1 MVRAKPIAF
10 KNRSRLSWNE
20 ANKSSFEE
28 GCTEKG
34 IYWVVGE
41 KNANGGKNTYSDV
54 AYIISK
60 YSKCGCGAY
69 VTRKILEYQCRLYK
83 KGLGLQKESN
93 NVVT

>member
-1 MVRAKPIAF
+1 MQ
-10 KNRSRLSWNE
+10 NRSHSKI
-20 ANKSSFEE
+20 APDS
-28 GCTEKG
+28 TETKKTKVLLKRDAQKRAFIELLG
-34 IYWVVGE
+34 R